1 MIIKNTKEKML
12 CFFCSDPAF
21 LNGHETKAIIDQ
33 LVTFLSSDDNEAKCE
48 QECHTLI
55 RNQQS
60 VVQHLCPFLCHS
72 LVNLELLNPKH
83 NIWIQTKIIFKA
95 NENYSFQ
102 NDRNIELIYSIGFR
116 VQNIILFKCIKD

>member
-48 QECHTLI
+48 QEWHTLI

-60 VVQHLCPFLCHS
+60 VV
-72 LVNLELLNPKH
+72 
-83 NIWIQTKIIFKA
+83 
-95 NENYSFQ
+95 
-102 NDRNIELIYSIGFR
+102 
-116 VQNIILFKCIKD
+116 